1 MAAATRQTSRSP
13 SPSRTERSARED
25 ATAEW
30 TRRLSRPELSRAASP
45 RPAPRDG
52 GEVSECR
59 AAPGRVQWRFG
70 PIRCRARRGLA
81 QLYPLCSPCAV
92 LRGYVITS
100 AGSQGACDRRV
111 LRRTDWVA
119 AAASGRAAELP
130 DRPRHQSPARP
141 RCRTCCLRTPF
152 LRNFE
157 QKEPR
162 NRSARV
168 SWWRQQWA
176 AVRVCAR
183 VWVPACLRADASDVL
198 ESALRMLRFGG
209 GGFGGSDGLGGG
221 GFGNGDIGFG
231 WSTNTLYAAH
241 RNWVRVGGEG
251 EGTRFCCACC
261 SATGCCSQDLK
272 CTVCMHRV
280 HLHTSAFSPT
290 RSTASLPATAAQ
302 QKRTSSV
309 HRLLR
314 LTRAAELARP
324 HRAGPSSA
332 VLLGILPLPSPPLP
346 SPPLP
351 SPSLPSPSPPLP

>member
-1 MAAATRQTSRSP
+1 VDATVRAFQPPSEFSWLSTRTGGAAHGPCCERAVALTDATQTSPCDVPLVPCGHAGLISYYNSCRHTVGSSATGEPPLPLATGCFSGRASVWADPPDMAAATRQTSRSP

-52 GEVSECR
+52 GEVSACR

-81 QLYPLCSPCAV
+81 QLYPLCSPGAV
-92 LRGYVITS
+92 LRGYVTTS
-100 AGSQGACDRRV
+100 AESQGACDRRV

-141 RCRTCCLRTPF
+141 RCRTRCLRTPV
-152 LRNFE
+152 LRNVE

-183 VWVPACLRADASDVL
+183 VWVPACGCER
-198 ESALRMLRFGG
+198 
-209 GGFGGSDGLGGG
+209 
-221 GFGNGDIGFG
+221 
-231 WSTNTLYAAH
+231 
-241 RNWVRVGGEG
+241 
-251 EGTRFCCACC
+251 C
-261 SATGCCSQDLK
+261 S
-272 CTVCMHRV
+272 
-280 HLHTSAFSPT
+280 
-290 RSTASLPATAAQ
+290 
-302 QKRTSSV
+302 
-309 HRLLR
+309 
-314 LTRAAELARP
+314 
-324 HRAGPSSA
+324 
-332 VLLGILPLPSPPLP
+332 
-346 SPPLP
+346 
-351 SPSLPSPSPPLP
+351 

>member
-1 MAAATRQTSRSP
+1 MPRRPRSRSMAIRFYSMP
-13 SPSRTERSARED
+13 CKERA
-25 ATAEW
+25 
-30 TRRLSRPELSRAASP
+30 RAAV
-45 RPAPRDG
+45 PA
-52 GEVSECR
+52 
-59 AAPGRVQWRFG
+59 
-70 PIRCRARRGLA
+70 
-81 QLYPLCSPCAV
+81 CSPCAV

-100 AGSQGACDRRV
+100 AESQGACDRRV

-130 DRPRHQSPARP
+130 DRLRHQSPARP
-141 RCRTCCLRTPF
+141 RCRTCCLRTPV

-176 AVRVCAR
+176 AVRVCAC

-209 GGFGGSDGLGGG
+209 GGFMK
-221 GFGNGDIGFG
+221 GDIGFG
-231 WSTNTLYAAH
+231 CATNTLYAAH
-241 RNWVRVGGEG
+241 RSWVRVGGEG

-272 CTVCMHRV
+272 CTVCMRRV

-302 QKRTSSV
+302 QQRTASV

-324 HRAGPSSA
+324 HRAHSLA
-332 VLLGILPLPSPPLP
+332 VAL
-346 SPPLP
+346 
-351 SPSLPSPSPPLP
+351 